1 MWLSSLV
8 DSVVSS
14 HWNPATL
21 CDRGSSRAGPA
32 DVTLSAIGYL
42 SWPCSF
48 EDLGHALHHGREDRS
63 RPVTAGLCALLAGDI
78 CMALTADPPPDF
90 LRGRSVVIFCKGRNR
105 QVRLRCRRS
114 VVGTKFCEPKDG
126 GSFSPK
132 SLQLVIIAA
141 AASTWRIRK
150 RSPAPWWASA
160 RCTPAAQPSAAAR
173 SRQSAWRCLST
184 RWRTRLTPARPTTRR
199 LGGEVDGA
207 CCGAA
212 VL

>member
-42 SWPCSF
+42 IG
-48 EDLGHALHHGREDRS
+48 LVALKTWGVLSITVER
-63 RPVTAGLCALLAGDI
+63 TGAGLSPPACALLAGDI

-90 LRGRSVVIFCKGRNR
+90 LRGRSVAIFCKGRNR

-132 SLQLVIIAA
+132 SLQLIIIAA
-141 AASTWRIRK
+141 AASTWRIKK